1 MPSTAQTAQ
10 RSRLRVHTAV
20 GSAKTITAITKA
32 NPALVTA
39 THDFAVGDIVVL
51 DGIVGMTELNGRA
64 FVVASINT
72 TVSFT
77 LAGVDSTNYTTY
89 ASGGTAVKQTMTPVG
104 NIKDFN
110 IDQDPPTE
118 IDTTNLDST
127 RKEFMIGLA
136 GSWSMNC
143 AMDIDTADT
152 GQTELTKAQND
163 GLIRTFTVTL
173 ASGKVF
179 AGRGYVM
186 NFGAAG
192 SPDAVVS
199 GTLAVRG
206 TGQPSWFV
214 S

>member
-1 MPSTAQTAQ
+1 MTSTAQTAQ

-20 GSAKTITAITKA
+20 GLSKTITAISQA
-32 NPALVTA
+32 NPCLVTA
-39 THDFAVGDIVVL
+39 THDFQVGDIVVL
-51 DGIVGMTELNGRA
+51 AGIVGMTELNGRA
-64 FVVASINT
+64 FVVGSINT

-77 LAGVDSTNYTTY
+77 LAGVDSTGYTAY
-89 ASGGTAVKQTMTPVG
+89 GSGGTAVEQTMTAVG

-110 IDQDPPTE
+110 IDQDAPTE
-118 IDTTNLDST
+118 IDITNLDST

-136 GSWSMNC
+136 GSWTMSC
-143 AMDIDTADT
+143 SMDIDSADT
-152 GQTELTKAQND
+152 GQLELADAQND

-192 SPDAVVS
+192 SPDAVVN

-214 S
+214 

>member
-20 GSAKTITAITKA
+20 GLAKTITAISQA
-32 NPALVTA
+32 NPCVVTA
-39 THDFAVGDIVVL
+39 THDFQVGDIVVL

-64 FVVASINT
+64 FRVSAIST

-77 LAGVDSTNYTTY
+77 LGGVDSTGYTAY
-89 ASGGTAVKQTMTPVG
+89 ASGGTAIEQTMTPVG

-110 IDQDPPTE
+110 IDQDAPTE
-118 IDTTNLDST
+118 IDITNLDST

-136 GSWSMNC
+136 GSWTMNC
-143 AMDIDTADT
+143 SMDIDPADT
-152 GQTELTKAQND
+152 GQVELTKAQND

-192 SPDAVVS
+192 SPDAVVN
-199 GTLAVRG
+199 GTLAIRG

-214 S
+214 

>member
-10 RSRLRVHTAV
+10 RSRLRIHTAV
-20 GSAKTITAITKA
+20 GLTKTITAISQA
-32 NPALVTA
+32 NPCVVTA
-39 THDFAVGDIVVL
+39 THDFVVGDIVVL

-64 FVVASINT
+64 FRVSAIST

-77 LAGVDSTNYTTY
+77 LGGVDSTGYTAY
-89 ASGGTAVKQTMTPVG
+89 ASGGTAIKQTMTAVG

-136 GSWSMNC
+136 GSWTMNC
-143 AMDIDTADT
+143 AMDTDPTDT

-163 GLIRTFTVTL
+163 GLVRTFTLTL

-179 AGRGYVM
+179 AGRGFVM

-192 SPDAVVS
+192 SPDAVVN

-214 S
+214 

>member
-1 MPSTAQTAQ
+1 MSSTAQTAQ

-20 GSAKTITAITKA
+20 GATKTITGISAA
-32 NPALVTA
+32 DPCVVTA

-64 FVVASINT
+64 FVVSAIST

-77 LAGVDSTNYTTY
+77 LAGVNSSAYTAY
-89 ASGGTAVKQTMTPVG
+89 VSGGTAIEQTMTVVG

-110 IDQDPPTE
+110 IDQDAPSE
-118 IDTTNLDST
+118 IDITNLAST

-136 GSWSMNC
+136 GSWTMSC
-143 AMDIDTADT
+143 SMDIDSTDT
-152 GQTELTKAQND
+152 GQLELTDAQND
-163 GLIRTFTVTL
+163 GLIRTFTITL

-192 SPDAVVS
+192 SPDSVVN

-206 TGQPSWFV
+206 TGQPSFFV

>member
-20 GSAKTITAITKA
+20 GSSKTITGISQA
-32 NPALVTA
+32 NPCVVTA
-39 THDFAVGDIVVL
+39 THDFQVGDIVVL
-51 DGIVGMTELNGRA
+51 DDIVGMTELNGRA
-64 FVVASINT
+64 FVVSAIST

-77 LAGVDSTNYTTY
+77 LAGVDSTGYTAY
-89 ASGGTAVKQTMTPVG
+89 DSAGTAVEQTMTAVG

-110 IDQDPPTE
+110 IDQDAPTE
-118 IDTTNLDST
+118 IDITNLDST
-127 RKEFMIGLA
+127 RKEFMLGLA
-136 GSWSMNC
+136 GSWTMSC
-143 AMDIDTADT
+143 SMDIDSTDT
-152 GQTELTKAQND
+152 GQLELADAQND
-163 GLIRTFTVTL
+163 GLVRTFTLTL

-192 SPDAVVS
+192 SPDAVVN

>member
-10 RSRLRVHTAV
+10 RSRLRIHTAV
-20 GSAKTITAITKA
+20 GATKTITAISAA
-32 NPALVTA
+32 NPCVVTA
-39 THDFAVGDIVVL
+39 THDFVVGDIVVL

-64 FVVASINT
+64 FRVSAIST

-77 LAGVDSTNYTTY
+77 LGGVDSSAYTAY
-89 ASGGTAVKQTMTPVG
+89 ASGGTAVKQTMTAVG

-136 GSWSMNC
+136 GSWTMNC
-143 AMDIDTADT
+143 AMDTDPTDT

-163 GLIRTFTVTL
+163 GLVRTFTLTL

-179 AGRGYVM
+179 AGRGFVM

-192 SPDAVVS
+192 SPDAVVN

-214 S
+214 

>member
-10 RSRLRVHTAV
+10 RSRLRIHTSV
-20 GSAKTITAITKA
+20 GLTKTITAITKA
-32 NPALVTA
+32 NPCVVTA
-39 THDFAVGDIVVL
+39 THDFQVGDIVVL
-51 DGIVGMTELNGRA
+51 DGIVGMTELNGRV
-64 FVVASINT
+64 FVVSAIST

-89 ASGGTAVKQTMTPVG
+89 ASGGTAIEQNMTVVG

-143 AMDIDTADT
+143 AMDIDPTDT
-152 GQTELTKAQND
+152 GQLELTKAQND

-179 AGRGYVM
+179 AGRGFVM

-192 SPDAVVS
+192 SPDAVVN

>member
-10 RSRLRVHTAV
+10 RSRLRIHTSV
-20 GSAKTITAITKA
+20 GLTKTITAITRA
-32 NPALVTA
+32 NPCVVTA
-39 THDFAVGDIVVL
+39 THDFQVGDIVVL
-51 DGIVGMTELNGRA
+51 DGIVGMTELNGRV
-64 FVVASINT
+64 FVVSAIST

-89 ASGGTAVKQTMTPVG
+89 ASGGTAIEQNMTAVG

-110 IDQDPPTE
+110 IDQDAPTE

-143 AMDIDTADT
+143 AMDTDPTDT
-152 GQTELTKAQND
+152 GQLELTKAQND

-179 AGRGYVM
+179 AGRGFVM
-186 NFGAAG
+186 NFGASG
-192 SPDAVVS
+192 SPDAVVN